1 MDSLDRADFFANLK
15 PGGKYEGVVAIYR
28 VNESA
33 EHVGVFDKALI
44 DVLPPTLRWIAHNGA
59 GYDAIDVKAC
69 KEKGKLRHG
78 SSYAKRAQT
87 LMHLS
92 EWLTY
97 IASLLAYR
105 DYRLEHTY
113 CS

>member
-1 MDSLDRADFFANLK
+1 
-15 PGGKYEGVVAIYR
+15 VAIYR

-78 SSYAKRAQT
+78 SSYVKRAPDPDAPVRMADI
-87 LMHLS
+87 LRFPS
-92 EWLTY
+92 
-97 IASLLAYR
+97 
-105 DYRLEHTY
+105 RL
-113 CS
+113 